1 MPNCDT
7 CGGEIEFRYI
17 DGRCVPIHLNG
28 GCSAGSGYGYTW
40 GSGAGLFRESSR
52 GTPFVFQYTHL
63 ISYAAPNA
71 HCPVCGEPVFFYESP
86 FGGRVFFDELGPPW
100 LKHPC
105 TENDKNLAAFI
116 RTTDRERLTA
126 RFKAA
131 APVELDSS
139 LAKQTAAAT
148 PPEWSVD
155 GWFPFLVEDASVT
168 SVGLQMAGRRFR
180 KDGSPGAQMSMGQLS
195 VNSQFRVRKDAV
207 SIGYSLTMN
216 GDSVL
221 LAMTEEIVYLRPAEP
236 RVYDVSSIHVSQD
249 HLLSVYEFQLQQR

>member
-1 MPNCDT
+1 MPTCDT

-52 GTPFVFQYTHL
+52 GTPFVFQYTQL

-131 APVELDSS
+131 APVELDPS

-148 PPEWSVD
+148 PRSGV
-155 GWFPFLVEDASVT
+155 L
-168 SVGLQMAGRRFR
+168 MAGSLFLWRTRVLPASGC
-180 KDGSPGAQMSMGQLS
+180 KWPGGASGRMVPQ
-195 VNSQFRVRKDAV
+195 V
-207 SIGYSLTMN
+207 
-216 GDSVL
+216 
-221 LAMTEEIVYLRPAEP
+221 P
-236 RVYDVSSIHVSQD
+236 R
-249 HLLSVYEFQLQQR
+249 